1 MMSSVVELKKLT
13 KSYGDVTAVN
23 EVSFTLEP
31 DKIYGLLGRN
41 GAGKTTIMHM
51 ITAQLFATSG
61 ELKVFGE
68 APYENSRVLSQVC
81 FIKESQKYPD
91 NYTVKDVLELSSSL
105 FPNWDRQFANE
116 LVVDFQLPL
125 KRKMKK
131 LSRGMHSSVGIIVG
145 LASRAPLTIFDEPYL
160 GLDAVARALF
170 YDRLIDDYADNPRT
184 IVLST
189 HLIDEVSRLLEHII
203 VIDGGKVLINEDA
216 EELRGSAYT
225 VAGTATAVES
235 FIAGKT
241 VISREPFGSL
251 LTAGVTGRLSEQERK
266 KADSLGLAI
275 AAISLQQ
282 LIVQLTSRKK
292 DVKGGAR
299 G

>member
-1 MMSSVVELKKLT
+1 MSSVVELKKLT

>member
-1 MMSSVVELKKLT
+1 MSNVVEVNRLT
-13 KSYGDVTAVN
+13 KSYGNVTAVN
-23 EVSFTLEP
+23 EVSFKLEA

-61 ELKVFGE
+61 VLKVFGE
-68 APYENSRVLSQVC
+68 EPYENSRVLSQIC

-91 NYTVKDVLELSSSL
+91 NYTVNDVLELSSSL
-105 FPNWDRQFANE
+105 FPNWDREFAND
-116 LVVDFQLPL
+116 LVKDFQLPL

-170 YDRLIDDYADNPRT
+170 YDRLIEDYSENPRT

-216 EELRGSAYT
+216 EELRGSAYS
-225 VAGTATAVES
+225 VAGTATAVEG

-241 VISREPFGSL
+241 VISREPFGAL
-251 LTAGVTGRLSEQERK
+251 LTAGITGRLSDQERK
-266 KADSLGLAI
+266 KADALGLAI
-275 AAISLQQ
+275 SPISLQQ
-282 LIVQLTSRKK
+282 LIVQLTSKK
-292 DVKGGAR
+292 TDVKGGSHK
-299 G
+299 

>member
-1 MMSSVVELKKLT
+1 MTVHVVEVKQLT
-13 KSYGDVTAVN
+13 KSYGAVTAVN

-68 APYENSRVLSQVC
+68 APFENSRVLSQIC

-91 NYTVKDVLELSSSL
+91 MYSVQDVLEVSSSL
-105 FPNWDRQFANE
+105 FPNWDRAFANE
-116 LVVDFQLPL
+116 LIRDFQLPL

-160 GLDAVARALF
+160 GLDAVSRALF
-170 YDRLIDDYADNPRT
+170 YDRLIEDYSENPRT
-184 IVLST
+184 IILST

-216 EELRGSAYT
+216 EELRGYAYS

-235 FIAGKT
+235 FIADKN
-241 VISREPFGSL
+241 VLSREPFGSL
-251 LTAGVTGRLSEQERK
+251 LTAGVTGRLSEAERK
-266 KADSLGLAI
+266 KADALGLQI
-275 AAISLQQ
+275 APISLQQ
-282 LIVQLTSRKK
+282 LIVQLTSKA
-292 DVKGGAR
+292 KGGSR
-299 G
+299 S